1 VALAIFV
8 LPVNSAVNP
17 FLYTFSL
24 VMEKRIHPSE
34 ERLAKLLSAD
44 VEEAVMEIE

>member
-1 VALAIFV
+1 V

-17 FLYTFSL
+17 FLYTFNL
-24 VMEKRIHPSE
+24 VMEKRRQASE

-44 VEEAVMEIE
+44 VEEAVLEME